1 MRTDMVTGKKGGRHF
16 SALLLVLI
24 ACLLPLSDVAAR
36 NFQIIPRVGVNMA
49 SMSRPKSD
57 WGWYADMRPGIVA
70 GVSLEFP
77 STSFLSFE
85 PGIYFSM
92 QGGQSDD
99 ASLRCD
105 YINIPLNAKVY
116 LYRGLHL
123 LVGPQVGFLVYEGSD
138 EGKHVDSL
146 CRTVDL
152 GVNFGLGYQFDFGL
166 NVTMGYYACVINALE
181 DVYDASDSAKMK
193 KLSSYKRMLQMTVGW
208 SF

>member
-1 MRTDMVTGKKGGRHF
+1 
-16 SALLLVLI
+16 
-24 ACLLPLSDVAAR
+24 
-36 NFQIIPRVGVNMA
+36 
-49 SMSRPKSD
+49 
-57 WGWYADMRPGIVA
+57 MRPGIVA

-166 NVTMGYYACVINALE
+166 NVTMGYYAGVINALE

-193 KLSSYKRMLQMTVGW
+193 KLSSYNRMLQVTVGW
-208 SF
+208 NF

>member
-1 MRTDMVTGKKGGRHF
+1 MKRCLDARKGNGRPLF
-16 SALLLVLI
+16 VLLVGLV
-24 ACLLPLSDVAAR
+24 ASLLPLGDVVAR

-57 WGWYADMRPGIVA
+57 WGWYADMRPGVVV

-92 QGGQSDD
+92 QGGKSDD
-99 ASLRCD
+99 ASLRSD

-116 LYRGLHL
+116 LYQGLHL
-123 LVGPQVGFLVYEGSD
+123 LVGPQVGFQVYEGSD
-138 EGKHVDSL
+138 AGKHVESL

-152 GVNFGLGYQFDFGL
+152 GVNFGLGYQFDFGMNITL
-166 NVTMGYYACVINALE
+166 GYYAGVINALE
-181 DVYDASDSAKMK
+181 DVYEATDQTKMK
-193 KLSSYKRMLQMTVGW
+193 KLSSYNRMLQMTLGW